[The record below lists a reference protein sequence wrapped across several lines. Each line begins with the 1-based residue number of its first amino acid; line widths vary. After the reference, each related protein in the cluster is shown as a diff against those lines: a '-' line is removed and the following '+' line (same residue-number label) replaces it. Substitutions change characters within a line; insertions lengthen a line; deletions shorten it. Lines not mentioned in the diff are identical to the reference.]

1 MPALEARDIYSP
13 GACIEGWAWV
23 KAYVGRGGVRRGVVW
38 SNRLGKIDK
47 ESTTVSAQLGHQ
59 LSSGDITYT
68 YASACHFC
76 QLVCKF
82 LHVDVVPCVNL
93 TWFSSRCVRR
103 IMQTFAI
110 FNVRILVGNRLLNVS
125 RGGRRRWKFICRNNI
140 KGEIVDRYNV
150 QVVECLIN
158 KYLRTIIR

>member
-59 LSSGDITYT
+59 LSSGDTTYT

-93 TWFSSRCVRR
+93 TWFSSRCVELCKLLRSL
-103 IMQTFAI
+103 TFEFSLVI
-110 FNVRILVGNRLLNVS
+110 VYLTFQEVVVEGENLFVEIILKEKLWIDTTSKWLNV
-125 RGGRRRWKFICRNNI
+125 
-140 KGEIVDRYNV
+140 
-150 QVVECLIN
+150 
-158 KYLRTIIR
+158 